1 MNELLAKFNRY
12 QRSEQ
17 IALLLM
23 GVALVAFILWLAVIM
38 PLEKKR
44 KQLETGTIAAVK
56 TLGNV
61 QTMVASIG
69 RNGAARS
76 GGAGENINGLI
87 DSSIRAANL
96 SMNSFQ
102 PGANGEVR
110 IRLDR
115 ANYSSLMQWLY
126 DIEYTHGVTIKDLS
140 IAATNE
146 VGFVN
151 ANLRLQKN

>member
-1 MNELLAKFNRY
+1 MNDLLAKFNRY

-17 IALLLM
+17 IAILLM
-23 GVALVAFILWLAVIM
+23 VVAVAIFLLWIAVVR
-38 PLEKKR
+38 PLEKTR
-44 KQLETGTIAAVK
+44 ERLELANTAAVK

-61 QTMVASIG
+61 QNMVASIQ
-69 RNGAARS
+69 RS
-76 GGAGENINGLI
+76 GPAGNGSGENINSVI
-87 DSSIRAANL
+87 DSSIRAAKLN
-96 SMNSFQ
+96 MNSFQ

-126 DIEYTHGVTIKDLS
+126 DVEYTHGITVKDLS
-140 IAATNE
+140 IAATND

>member
-61 QTMVASIG
+61 QTMVASIE

-76 GGAGENINGLI
+76 GGTGENINGLI

>member
-61 QTMVASIG
+61 QTMVASIE

-76 GGAGENINGLI
+76 GGAGENISGLI